1 MPPLESP
8 RTPSGSSITA
18 SASSARPQ
26 GVSLTFGHHSA
37 AILTFIP
44 ASGII
49 LPMETTQ
56 VIQDIQATPDLLD
69 RALKLSDQ
77 LKQEVE
83 RELTLQD

>member
-1 MPPLESP
+1 L
-8 RTPSGSSITA
+8 
-18 SASSARPQ
+18 
-26 GVSLTFGHHSA
+26 LHHSA

-56 VIQDIQATPDLLD
+56 DIQDIQATPDLLD